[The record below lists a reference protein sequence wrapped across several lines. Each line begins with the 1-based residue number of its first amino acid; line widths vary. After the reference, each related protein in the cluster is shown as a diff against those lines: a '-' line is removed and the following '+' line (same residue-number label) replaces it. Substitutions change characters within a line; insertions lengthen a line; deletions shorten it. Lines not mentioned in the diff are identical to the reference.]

1 MPTYIINKMSKTQFF
16 TKRGLRI
23 FYDIRNM
30 YEIGIDEVGRGPL
43 FGRVYA
49 AAVVLPKNMEY
60 FNHEDI
66 RDSKKIKSTKNINK
80 IANYIKDN
88 AIAYSVCYEDEKII
102 DKINIRQS
110 VFRAMHNAIYQT
122 FEQLGLNAKLNTT
135 DIKLLVD
142 GNDFKP
148 YTFFNKNKN
157 IIDELNH
164 ITIEGGDD
172 KFTSIAAASILAK
185 QERDKYIESLCEE
198 HPFLQEHYAIGNN
211 KGYGTKRHMDGI
223 KKYGITD
230 WHRKTYGICKNY

>member
-1 MPTYIINKMSKTQFF
+1 MSKTQFF